1 MNLSAHLF
9 TSAQLPPDDVIRLLE
24 EEQQLSG
31 ASADHLMLKDQVK
44 QVRQEVRRL
53 KKKYDS
59 LLEESRLREERV
71 RGQSLKHPGT
81 LKDNRHR

>member
-1 MNLSAHLF
+1 M
-9 TSAQLPPDDVIRLLE
+9 IRLLE

-31 ASADHLMLKDQVK
+31 AFADHLRLKDQVK
-44 QVRQEVRRL
+44 QVRQEMRRL
-53 KKKYDS
+53 KMKYDS

-71 RGQSLKHPGT
+71 RGQSLKHPVTCT